1 MRSAEVVRKTAE
13 TKVELQLNI
22 DGKGN
27 SSIDTGVG
35 FFNHMLTLMT
45 KHGFMDLAVKCDG
58 DSDVDDHHS
67 VEDVGIVLGQAFL
80 QALGDKAG
88 IRRYASVF
96 TPMDESL
103 SQVSIDISGRPFL
116 YFDVEIP
123 TEKVGTF
130 DTELVEEFFR
140 AFVNQ
145 SGLHSISNCCTGKTA
160 TISLNPFLKDLAGCW
175 MKRPPLTKELKV
187 FGRQKECC
195 SVSGTITNDTTER
208 CADIKD
214 GSFECQESI

>member
-1 MRSAEVVRKTAE
+1 MRSAEIVRKTAE
-13 TKVELQLNI
+13 TKIELQLNI

-145 SGLHSISNCCTGKTA
+145 SGVTLHIQLLHGKNTHHIIESIFKG
-160 TISLNPFLKDLAGCW
+160 
-175 MKRPPLTKELKV
+175 
-187 FGRQKECC
+187 FGRVLDEA
-195 SVSGTITNDTTER
+195 TAIDER
-208 CADIKD
+208 IK
-214 GSFECQESI
+214 GVRSTKGML

>member
-22 DGKGN
+22 DGNGN

-45 KHGFMDLAVKCDG
+45 KHGFMDLAVKCGG

-145 SGLHSISNCCTGKTA
+145 SGVTLHIQLLHGKNSHHIIESIFKG
-160 TISLNPFLKDLAGCW
+160 
-175 MKRPPLTKELKV
+175 
-187 FGRQKECC
+187 FGRVLDEA
-195 SVSGTITNDTTER
+195 TAIDER
-208 CADIKD
+208 IK
-214 GSFECQESI
+214 GVRSTKGML

>member
-1 MRSAEVVRKTAE
+1 MRSAEIVRKTAE
-13 TKVELQLNI
+13 TKIELQLNI

-145 SGLHSISNCCTGKTA
+145 SGVTLHIQLLHGKNSHHIIESIFKG
-160 TISLNPFLKDLAGCW
+160 
-175 MKRPPLTKELKV
+175 
-187 FGRQKECC
+187 FGRVLDEA
-195 SVSGTITNDTTER
+195 TAIDER
-208 CADIKD
+208 IK
-214 GSFECQESI
+214 GVRSTKGMH

>member
-13 TKVELQLNI
+13 TKIELQLNI
-22 DGKGN
+22 DGNGN
-27 SSIDTGVG
+27 SSVDTGVG

-130 DTELVEEFFR
+130 DTQLVEEFFR

-145 SGLHSISNCCTGKTA
+145 SGVTLHIQLLHGKNSHHIIESIFKG
-160 TISLNPFLKDLAGCW
+160 
-175 MKRPPLTKELKV
+175 
-187 FGRQKECC
+187 FGRVLDEA
-195 SVSGTITNDTTER
+195 TAIDER
-208 CADIKD
+208 IK
-214 GSFECQESI
+214 GVRSTKGML

>member
-22 DGKGN
+22 DGNGN
-27 SSIDTGVG
+27 SSIDTDVG

-145 SGLHSISNCCTGKTA
+145 SGVTLHIQLLHGKNSHHIIESIFKG
-160 TISLNPFLKDLAGCW
+160 
-175 MKRPPLTKELKV
+175 
-187 FGRQKECC
+187 FGRVLDEA
-195 SVSGTITNDTTER
+195 TAIDER
-208 CADIKD
+208 IK
-214 GSFECQESI
+214 GVRSTKGML

>member
-1 MRSAEVVRKTAE
+1 MRRAEVVRETAE
-13 TKVELQLNI
+13 TKIELQLNI
-22 DGKGN
+22 DGSGN
-27 SSIDTGVG
+27 SLVDTGVG

-45 KHGFMDLAVKCDG
+45 KHGFMDLKVKCDG

-88 IRRYASVF
+88 IRRYASAF

-116 YFDVEIP
+116 YFDVEIS

-130 DTELVEEFFR
+130 DTQLVEEFFR

-145 SGLHSISNCCTGKTA
+145 SGVTLHIQLLHGKNSHHIIESIFKG
-160 TISLNPFLKDLAGCW
+160 
-175 MKRPPLTKELKV
+175 
-187 FGRQKECC
+187 FGRVLDEA
-195 SVSGTITNDTTER
+195 TAIDER
-208 CADIKD
+208 IK
-214 GSFECQESI
+214 GVRSTKGML

>member
-1 MRSAEVVRKTAE
+1 MRSAELVRKTAE
-13 TKVELQLNI
+13 TKIELQLNI

-58 DSDVDDHHS
+58 DCDVDDHHS

-103 SQVSIDISGRPFL
+103 SQVSIDISGRSYL

-123 TEKVGTF
+123 TQKVGTF

-145 SGLHSISNCCTGKTA
+145 SGITLHIQLLHGKNSHHIIESIFKG
-160 TISLNPFLKDLAGCW
+160 
-175 MKRPPLTKELKV
+175 
-187 FGRQKECC
+187 FGRVLDEAT
-195 SVSGTITNDTTER
+195 VIDER
-208 CADIKD
+208 IK
-214 GSFECQESI
+214 GVRSTKGML

>member
-145 SGLHSISNCCTGKTA
+145 SGVTLHIQLLHGKNSHHIIESIFKG
-160 TISLNPFLKDLAGCW
+160 
-175 MKRPPLTKELKV
+175 
-187 FGRQKECC
+187 FGRVLDEA
-195 SVSGTITNDTTER
+195 TAIDER
-208 CADIKD
+208 IK
-214 GSFECQESI
+214 GVRSTKGML

>member
-1 MRSAEVVRKTAE
+1 MRRAEVVRKTAE
-13 TKVELQLNI
+13 TKIELQLNI
-22 DGKGN
+22 DGNGN
-27 SSIDTGVG
+27 SSVDTGVG

-45 KHGFMDLAVKCDG
+45 KHGFMDLKVKCDG

-130 DTELVEEFFR
+130 DTQLVEEFFR

-145 SGLHSISNCCTGKTA
+145 SGVTLHIQLLHGKNSHHIIESIFKG
-160 TISLNPFLKDLAGCW
+160 
-175 MKRPPLTKELKV
+175 
-187 FGRQKECC
+187 FGRVLDEA
-195 SVSGTITNDTTER
+195 TAIDER
-208 CADIKD
+208 IK
-214 GSFECQESI
+214 GVRSTKGML

>member
-1 MRSAEVVRKTAE
+1 MRSAEIVRKTAE
-13 TKVELQLNI
+13 TKIELQLNI

-145 SGLHSISNCCTGKTA
+145 SGVTLHIQLLHGKNSHHIIESIFKG
-160 TISLNPFLKDLAGCW
+160 
-175 MKRPPLTKELKV
+175 
-187 FGRQKECC
+187 FGRVLDEA
-195 SVSGTITNDTTER
+195 TAIDER
-208 CADIKD
+208 IK
-214 GSFECQESI
+214 GVRSTKGML

>member
-1 MRSAEVVRKTAE
+1 MRSAEIVRKTAE
-13 TKVELQLNI
+13 TKIELQLNI

-45 KHGFMDLAVKCDG
+45 KHGFMDLAVKCNG

-145 SGLHSISNCCTGKTA
+145 SGVTLHIQLLHGKNSHHIIESIFKG
-160 TISLNPFLKDLAGCW
+160 
-175 MKRPPLTKELKV
+175 
-187 FGRQKECC
+187 FGRVLDEA
-195 SVSGTITNDTTER
+195 TAIDER
-208 CADIKD
+208 IK
-214 GSFECQESI
+214 GVRSTKGML

>member
-1 MRSAEVVRKTAE
+1 MRSVEVVRKTAE

-22 DGKGN
+22 DGNGN

-145 SGLHSISNCCTGKTA
+145 SGVTLHIQLLHGKNSHHIIESIFKG
-160 TISLNPFLKDLAGCW
+160 
-175 MKRPPLTKELKV
+175 
-187 FGRQKECC
+187 FGRVLDEA
-195 SVSGTITNDTTER
+195 TAIDER
-208 CADIKD
+208 IK
-214 GSFECQESI
+214 GVRSTKGML

>member
-145 SGLHSISNCCTGKTA
+145 SGVTLHIQLLHGKNTHHIIESIFKG
-160 TISLNPFLKDLAGCW
+160 
-175 MKRPPLTKELKV
+175 
-187 FGRQKECC
+187 FGRVLDEA
-195 SVSGTITNDTTER
+195 TAIDER
-208 CADIKD
+208 IK
-214 GSFECQESI
+214 GVRSTKGML

>member
-1 MRSAEVVRKTAE
+1 MRRAEVVRKTAE
-13 TKVELQLNI
+13 TKIELQLNI
-22 DGKGN
+22 DGNGN
-27 SSIDTGVG
+27 SSVDTGVG

-130 DTELVEEFFR
+130 DTQLVEEFFR

-145 SGLHSISNCCTGKTA
+145 SGVTLHIQLLHGK
-160 TISLNPFLKDLAGCW
+160 NP
-175 MKRPPLTKELKV
+175 PYY
-187 FGRQKECC
+187 
-195 SVSGTITNDTTER
+195 
-208 CADIKD
+208 
-214 GSFECQESI
+214 